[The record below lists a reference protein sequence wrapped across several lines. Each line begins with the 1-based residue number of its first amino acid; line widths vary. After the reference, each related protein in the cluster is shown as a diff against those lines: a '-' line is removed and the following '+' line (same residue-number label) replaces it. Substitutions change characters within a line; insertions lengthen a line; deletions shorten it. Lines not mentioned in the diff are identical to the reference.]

1 MSRLRIGTRGS
12 PLALWQ
18 ANRVA
23 AAIAE
28 SGGPPTELVTI
39 RTSGDRPSE
48 RTLAEEGGKRLFVK
62 EIEEALLDGRVD
74 LAVHSAK
81 DLPADRLPGLTV
93 AAVLKRGNPH
103 DSLVLNA
110 DRPSGGSADGI
121 LRAGGIRVGTGSIR
135 RTAQLRHA
143 YPRLDIL
150 PIRGNVGTRLGK
162 LDDGRYDA
170 LILAAAGLQR
180 LDLAHRIAAHL
191 PFDLCLPAPGQGIL
205 AAEYRGD
212 DEATRGV
219 VATLADANTA
229 AALTAERTLV
239 EALGADCRTPL
250 GAMATVEEDGL
261 RLRVIVAS
269 PDGSQL
275 VRHDATGP
283 LDDAA
288 GLGARVAQALVAGGA
303 ADLLGRPAGATAGPP
318 IGAPVSRPA
327 PGAST
332 ARGPLAGQR
341 VLITR
346 PRHQAADFATALR
359 ALGADPVIVPMIRI
373 VPPDDDRPL
382 AQACADAASFDWIVF
397 TSANGVEA
405 MLSRLPGPDRRLGD
419 ARIVAVGPATAARLN
434 HHGIHTDVIP
444 TQHRAEAAAE
454 ELIRNYDLGGARILL
469 PRASLAT
476 PELPAALR
484 DAGATVTD
492 VAAYRT
498 MAATDTGDT
507 DLAGMLARGELQV
520 VTFTSP
526 SAVRTFVTLL
536 GGPDRAGKLLAG
548 GAVASIGPV
557 TTGAL
562 EEAGLRADI
571 VPATATV
578 PALAEAI
585 ARRA

>member
-1 MSRLRIGTRGS
+1 MSGLRIGTRGS

-28 SGGPPTELVTI
+28 SGGPPTELVVI

-48 RTLAEEGGKRLFVK
+48 RPLAEEGGKRLFVK
-62 EIEEALLDGRVD
+62 EIEEALLDERVD

-93 AAVLKRGNPH
+93 AALLERGNPH
-103 DSLVLNA
+103 DSIVLNA
-110 DRPSGGSADGI
+110 DRPSGGSADDI
-121 LRAGGIRVGTGSIR
+121 LGAAGIRVGTGSIR
-135 RTAQLRHA
+135 RAAQLRHA
-143 YPRLDIL
+143 YPQLDVL
-150 PIRGNVGTRLGK
+150 PIRGNVGTRLRK
-162 LDDGRYDA
+162 LDDGEYDA

-212 DEATRGV
+212 DTTTRDI
-219 VATLADANTA
+219 VAALADAETA

-250 GAMATVEEDGL
+250 GAMATVEAGSLHLRAIVAAPDGL
-261 RLRVIVAS
+261 
-269 PDGSQL
+269 QL
-275 VRHDATGP
+275 VRHDGTGP

-288 GLGARVAQALVAGGA
+288 GLGARLARALLDGGA
-303 ADLLGRPAGATAGPP
+303 ARLLR
-318 IGAPVSRPA
+318 
-327 PGAST
+327 
-332 ARGPLAGQR
+332 PLAGQR

-346 PRHQAADFATALR
+346 PHHQAADFAVALR

-382 AQACADAASFDWIVF
+382 AEACANVASFDWIVF

-405 MLSRLPGPDRRLGD
+405 MLSKLPGPDRRLAD
-419 ARIVAVGPATAARLN
+419 ARIVAVGPATAARLS
-434 HHGIHTDVIP
+434 HHGIRTDVIP
-444 TQHRAEAAAE
+444 TQHRAEAAAG
-454 ELIRNYDLGGARILL
+454 ELIRNYDLGGARVLL

-476 PELPAALR
+476 PELPDALR
-484 DAGATVTD
+484 EAGATVTD
-492 VAAYRT
+492 VVAYRT
-498 MAATDTGDT
+498 MAVADTGDA
-507 DLAGMLARGELQV
+507 DLAGLLARGELHV

-536 GGPDRAGKLLAG
+536 GGPDRTGKLLAG
-548 GAVASIGPV
+548 VAVASIGPV
-557 TTGAL
+557 TTRAL
-562 EEAGLRADI
+562 EESGLRADV

-585 ARRA
+585 ARRT